1 MIRQAKSQSL
11 HMASVPQ
18 VKGRSLHFKTQMLG
32 IALLIPAAIFIAF
45 TVFIPVG
52 WNLVLSFAEWSP
64 LANMRMVGLDNYIQL
79 FQDQTT
85 LNGFKYSII
94 IALVSAAIALT
105 LGMLLALLVYRTG
118 NREGTVLRLI
128 FFAPSMMPF
137 IVIGLMFAFILD
149 PATGLVNQ
157 ILGVFGLESLQ
168 HAWLSEPGLVLW
180 VLAAVS
186 GWKGSGAVMML
197 FYTAIVTIPASMF
210 EAARL
215 EGAGY
220 FRQIRIIILPLIMP
234 TIRLVSLLVLI
245 GSFKTYDV
253 VVTMTKGG
261 PGDYSKT
268 VPMQML
274 DVAFKYNEFG
284 FSAAIGVLFT
294 VLVGVVIFIATKL
307 ARGDVYEY

>member
-1 MIRQAKSQSL
+1 MISQVKSQTL
-11 HMASVPQ
+11 QTAIRKK
-18 VKGRSLHFKTQMLG
+18 KGRSLHVNTQMLG

-45 TVFIPVG
+45 TVIIPVG
-52 WNLVLSFAEWSP
+52 WNFVLSFAKWSP
-64 LANMRMVGLDNYIQL
+64 LTSMQMVGLDNYIEI
-79 FQDQTT
+79 FKDQVT

-94 IALVSAAIALT
+94 IAIVSSLIALI
-105 LGMLLALLVYRTG
+105 LGLLLALLVYRTG
-118 NREGTVLRLI
+118 NKEGAVLRLI

-149 PATGLVNQ
+149 PSTGLINR
-157 ILGVFGLESLQ
+157 ILELIGLESLQ
-168 HAWLSEPGLVLW
+168 HAWLSEPGLVLL

-234 TIRLVSLLVLI
+234 TIRLVSMLVLI
-245 GSFKTYDV
+245 GSFKTYDIV
-253 VVTMTKGG
+253 ITMTKGG

-274 DVAFKYNEFG
+274 DVGFRYNEFG
-284 FSAAIGVLFT
+284 YAAAIGVLFT
-294 VLVGVVIFIATKL
+294 ILVGFIIFISMKMI
-307 ARGDVYEY
+307 RGDVYEY